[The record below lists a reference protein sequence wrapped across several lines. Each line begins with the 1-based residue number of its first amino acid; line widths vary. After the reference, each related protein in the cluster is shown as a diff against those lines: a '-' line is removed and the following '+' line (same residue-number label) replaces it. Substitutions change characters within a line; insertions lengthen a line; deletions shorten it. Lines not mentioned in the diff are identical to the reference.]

1 MSEFSILTSN
11 KTLIFGHLQ
20 LSCGRFIYVN
30 INRCVTIT
38 EFTKVNNINDFT
50 LTNILQM

>member
-11 KTLIFGHLQ
+11 KTLIFGHLR

-30 INRCVTIT
+30 INRRLTIT
-38 EFTKVNNINDFT
+38 KITKVNNLNDFT
-50 LTNILQM
+50 PINILQM

>member
-20 LSCGRFIYVN
+20 LSCGRFIDVN
-30 INRCVTIT
+30 INRCATIA
-38 EFTKVNNINDFT
+38 EITKVNNITDFT
-50 LTNILQM
+50 LINILQM